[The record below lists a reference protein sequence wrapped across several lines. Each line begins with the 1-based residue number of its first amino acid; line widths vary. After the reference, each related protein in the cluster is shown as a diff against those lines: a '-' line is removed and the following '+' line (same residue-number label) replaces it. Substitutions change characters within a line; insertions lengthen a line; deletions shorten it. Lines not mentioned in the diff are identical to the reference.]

1 MSMKKRM
8 ICLSVAGL
16 LAASAPAPMFGQS
29 TSQSLYNDLLSK
41 YEELLK
47 GDNKAETV
55 AAFYQ
60 MYSTL
65 KELNFKAEIEKEI
78 GNLTDNEKK
87 RLAKFGFGD
96 TDAEIAA
103 SVHEIYD
110 GFLKEFPTLEDTMDD
125 SDKNKTVFEVIYEM
139 GSISEEDYD
148 DLFPMLDD
156 MGRRVYDYFPKAFR
170 DEIYGWVK
178 DKEDVDQLDVFSGM
192 YNVLANEKIATE
204 KTYRH
209 SNKSLNYIKVNLG
222 VGVTSSKTE
231 ENMKKAIDEYVSE
244 DASEEI
250 VSTFVKVMNAIL
262 ESVES
267 ELGLA
272 KISKAN
278 VDEGLDN
285 TKYATLKTLQNMKLI
300 EKLPD
305 YTKPRDTNN
314 SGGGSS
320 SGSGGGGGGGNGGGG
335 NNTPSTGNQPNND
348 NNTIEVNEED
358 VPQGP
363 ADTTKKYESEK
374 LESAMKLKGS
384 LANESAEKAAKSI
397 KTLTLDLAKELNE
410 RNANGYEAAQ
420 VANTVVALVEELL
433 EKPDLTSDEA
443 QSVVKSVIETTLK
456 NAVARDI
463 EGANT
468 AVMNKKAVAMV
479 EAVIKKAGQAKA
491 DSNEVVL
498 SADSVKDALAGA
510 TKAMTELKATL
521 VENGMTQAA
530 ALIKPVISIELTATN
545 ELQEV
550 ELAAETL
557 ESLKASSA
565 EVEINLG
572 GMKFKVPAEL
582 LAQYAES
589 GMTVES
595 DILEADETQAIKEA
609 EATDGLD
616 IDVVSDVYDI
626 EFKAG
631 NADANLSGAK
641 PKLSIDVKK
650 LVDMLKVDAH
660 KLSVFVYDDEAGA
673 WEHVPTKIVDGVA
686 EFEAPHFSKYAVLKS
701 NVVFDD
707 IQGHWAQET
716 IEMMTANKITSGR
729 SATAFEPDAEI
740 TRAEFAAYLVN
751 MIGLDGEVAG
761 NFKDIPEDAWYY
773 KQVGLAG
780 INGLVSGVGN
790 GNFAPDATVTRQD
803 MAVMIAKAYK
813 FMNGTE
819 MKGNATAF
827 GDSVLIADYAYDA
840 VSASKYHS
848 IIGGFEDG
856 SFRPSKTATR
866 AEAAQMLRNLFEK

>member
-1 MSMKKRM
+1 
-8 ICLSVAGL
+8 
-16 LAASAPAPMFGQS
+16 
-29 TSQSLYNDLLSK
+29 
-41 YEELLK
+41 
-47 GDNKAETV
+47 
-55 AAFYQ
+55 
-60 MYSTL
+60 
-65 KELNFKAEIEKEI
+65 
-78 GNLTDNEKK
+78 
-87 RLAKFGFGD
+87 
-96 TDAEIAA
+96 
-103 SVHEIYD
+103 
-110 GFLKEFPTLEDTMDD
+110 
-125 SDKNKTVFEVIYEM
+125 
-139 GSISEEDYD
+139 
-148 DLFPMLDD
+148 
-156 MGRRVYDYFPKAFR
+156 
-170 DEIYGWVK
+170 
-178 DKEDVDQLDVFSGM
+178 
-192 YNVLANEKIATE
+192 
-204 KTYRH
+204 
-209 SNKSLNYIKVNLG
+209 
-222 VGVTSSKTE
+222 
-231 ENMKKAIDEYVSE
+231 
-244 DASEEI
+244 
-250 VSTFVKVMNAIL
+250 
-262 ESVES
+262 
-267 ELGLA
+267 
-272 KISKAN
+272 
-278 VDEGLDN
+278 
-285 TKYATLKTLQNMKLI
+285 
-300 EKLPD
+300 
-305 YTKPRDTNN
+305 
-314 SGGGSS
+314 
-320 SGSGGGGGGGNGGGG
+320 
-335 NNTPSTGNQPNND
+335 
-348 NNTIEVNEED
+348 
-358 VPQGP
+358 
-363 ADTTKKYESEK
+363 
-374 LESAMKLKGS
+374 
-384 LANESAEKAAKSI
+384 
-397 KTLTLDLAKELNE
+397 
-410 RNANGYEAAQ
+410 
-420 VANTVVALVEELL
+420 
-433 EKPDLTSDEA
+433 
-443 QSVVKSVIETTLK
+443 
-456 NAVARDI
+456 
-463 EGANT
+463 
-468 AVMNKKAVAMV
+468 MNKKAVAMV
-479 EAVIKKAGQAKA
+479 EAVIKKAGQVKTN
-491 DSNEVVL
+491 SNEVVL

-673 WEHVPTKIVDGVA
+673 WEHVPTKIVDGMA

-701 NVVFDD
+701 NVAFDD

-790 GNFAPDATVTRQD
+790 GNFAPDATITRQD

>member
-8 ICLSVAGL
+8 ICLSMAGL

-78 GNLTDNEKK
+78 GKLTKNEKD
-87 RLAKFGFGD
+87 RLTSFGFGK

-103 SVHEIYD
+103 SIHEIYD
-110 GFLKEFPTLEDTMDD
+110 GFLKEFPTLEDMMDD

-156 MGRRVYDYFPKAFR
+156 MGRRVYDYFPKEFR

-314 SGGGSS
+314 DDDDDNDDRRTP
-320 SGSGGGGGGGNGGGG
+320 GN
-335 NNTPSTGNQPNND
+335 SPNND
-348 NNTIEVNEED
+348 TQENNENDDDNDTIIVNNED
-358 VPQGP
+358 VAQAPVDP
-363 ADTTKKYESEK
+363 KKELESEK
-374 LESAMKLKGS
+374 L
-384 LANESAEKAAKSI
+384 NAAK
-397 KTLTLDLAKELNE
+397 DLMKILSK
-410 RNANGYEAAQ
+410 Q
-420 VANTVVALVEELL
+420 
-433 EKPDLTSDEA
+433 
-443 QSVVKSVIETTLK
+443 TTK
-456 NAVARDI
+456 
-463 EGANT
+463 
-468 AVMNKKAVAMV
+468 
-479 EAVIKKAGQAKA
+479 QAT
-491 DSNEVVL
+491 E
-498 SADSVKDALAGA
+498 SVK
-510 TKAMTELKATL
+510 TMIYEL
-521 VENGMTQAA
+521 
-530 ALIKPVISIELTATN
+530 
-545 ELQEV
+545 
-550 ELAAETL
+550 
-557 ESLKASSA
+557 
-565 EVEINLG
+565 
-572 GMKFKVPAEL
+572 
-582 LAQYAES
+582 
-589 GMTVES
+589 
-595 DILEADETQAIKEA
+595 
-609 EATDGLD
+609 
-616 IDVVSDVYDI
+616 
-626 EFKAG
+626 
-631 NADANLSGAK
+631 
-641 PKLSIDVKK
+641 
-650 LVDMLKVDAH
+650 
-660 KLSVFVYDDEAGA
+660 
-673 WEHVPTKIVDGVA
+673 
-686 EFEAPHFSKYAVLKS
+686 
-701 NVVFDD
+701 
-707 IQGHWAQET
+707 T
-716 IEMMTANKITSGR
+716 IEMNELNVNSYEAIYF
-729 SATAFEPDAEI
+729 ATMWQI
-740 TRAEFAAYLVN
+740 L
-751 MIGLDGEVAG
+751 
-761 NFKDIPEDAWYY
+761 
-773 KQVGLAG
+773 
-780 INGLVSGVGN
+780 
-790 GNFAPDATVTRQD
+790 
-803 MAVMIAKAYK
+803 
-813 FMNGTE
+813 
-819 MKGNATAF
+819 
-827 GDSVLIADYAYDA
+827 
-840 VSASKYHS
+840 SK
-848 IIGGFEDG
+848 
-856 SFRPSKTATR
+856 SFLES
-866 AEAAQMLRNLFEK
+866 QI